1 MSKIVRRAQV
11 ILDETK
17 YQLTPEIAPQVDV
30 EFEEDEDTGAEEK
43 PSTAP
48 SISEEDLQAM
58 IDEAVEEARNLT
70 QQASNEASE
79 IIEAAYEQAKG
90 IYEKSNLEGR
100 EEGYAAGFEEGR
112 AQAEELVQEALSI
125 KNTAIDQYK
134 SLLENSEAEIVD
146 LVLETVQTVLNKHIK
161 EDEAV
166 IEGLVRSALD
176 KCAYTSNLVLRVAS
190 EDFGYAL
197 SMRDRILTLAESV
210 DSIEIKED
218 KALSPGSCVIDTS
231 AGSVD
236 SSINMQFEQIRETFL
251 SLLGSE

>member
-112 AQAEELVQEALSI
+112 AQAEALVQEALSI

-210 DSIEIKED
+210 DRIEIKED